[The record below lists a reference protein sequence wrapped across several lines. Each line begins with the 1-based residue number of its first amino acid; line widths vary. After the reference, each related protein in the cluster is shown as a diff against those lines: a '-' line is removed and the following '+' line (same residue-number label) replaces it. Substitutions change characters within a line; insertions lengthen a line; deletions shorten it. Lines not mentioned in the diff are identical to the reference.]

1 MAQCISIAFCER
13 MRHTNVSRV
22 SLYCDACSFNYEQLQ
37 FSVFT
42 EGRLPTCYLKTIG
55 CKFIVVTGKSNFLS
69 YLGFNRYRML
79 PKGKK
84 NEQVVT

>member
-1 MAQCISIAFCER
+1 MVQCISIAFCER
-13 MRHTNVSRV
+13 MKHMNVRKES
-22 SLYCDACSFNYEQLQ
+22 ACLVMLAALIMSNSN
-37 FSVFT
+37 SVFT

-69 YLGFNRYRML
+69 YLRFNRYRML